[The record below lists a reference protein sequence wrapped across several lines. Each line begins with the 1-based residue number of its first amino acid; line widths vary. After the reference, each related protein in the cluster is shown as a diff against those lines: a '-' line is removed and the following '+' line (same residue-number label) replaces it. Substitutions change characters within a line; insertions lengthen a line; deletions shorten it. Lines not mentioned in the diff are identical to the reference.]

1 MYKLTHEEHIMQ
13 YALVNFTTQ
22 TTEFFR
28 TFSEASAACTA
39 YNVKPNHRV
48 YIVDL
53 EENAIEKL

>member
-1 MYKLTHEEHIMQ
+1 MQ

-39 YNVKPNHRV
+39 YHVKPNHRV